1 MDLRKKIKTI
11 SELDEPLKFYE
22 LNGREII
29 ELQNLFNDIDYY
41 SRKIV
46 ELQDTITEIALN
58 LSKQR

>member
-22 LNGREII
+22 LNGQEII
-29 ELQNLFNDIDYY
+29 EMQNLFNDIDYY